1 MAKLKPI
8 HPGEILREE
17 FLKPL
22 NISQRALAE
31 RIGVTPTRLNQLIL
45 EKRSVTADTALRLG
59 RAFGTTAKFWLNLQS
74 QYDLDLAKEMSEE
87 RINREIQPIV
97 VTEPTERL

>member
-59 RAFGTTAKFWLNLQS
+59 RAFGTTANFWLNLQS

-87 RINREIQPIV
+87 RINREIQPLV

>member
-87 RINREIQPIV
+87 RINREIQPLV

>member
-87 RINREIQPIV
+87 RINREVQPIV